1 MSVKVA
7 KKIQRNELSDD
18 KKRST
23 EDKNS
28 FKKSTEKKFQK
39 ENEKEKNNI
48 NWEEEKDILQQ
59 FLRQKYPLSNSKI
72 SKILEEKAEKYIN
85 MDEYKS
91 FFLKYQSR
99 NLSENIKKS
108 KSKKLSNA
116 PEEIKSYFDSE
127 AKESNSVSSSDD
139 EDEEEIDD
147 GIESE
152 KTISDDEDDE
162 SSNTRKRKSE
172 FSTLDEATPKKK
184 ETPVAKWLPNGDK
197 VMI

>member
-1 MSVKVA
+1 MR
-7 KKIQRNELSDD
+7 KK
-18 KKRST
+18 
-23 EDKNS
+23 KN
-28 FKKSTEKKFQK
+28 T
-39 ENEKEKNNI
+39 
-48 NWEEEKDILQQ
+48 NWKEEKDILQQ

-72 SKILEEKAEKYIN
+72 SKIIEEKAEKYIN

-127 AKESNSVSSSDD
+127 AKESNSASSSDD
-139 EDEEEIDD
+139 DDEEGIDD

>member
-28 FKKSTEKKFQK
+28 FKKSTEKKLQK
-39 ENEKEKNNI
+39 ENEKEKKNI

-162 SSNTRKRKSE
+162 SSITRKRKSE

>member
-28 FKKSTEKKFQK
+28 LKKSTEKKFQK
-39 ENEKEKNNI
+39 ENEKEKKNI

>member
-1 MSVKVA
+1 MSIKVA
-7 KKIQRNELSDD
+7 RKIQRNELSDD

-39 ENEKEKNNI
+39 ENEKEKKNI

-72 SKILEEKAEKYIN
+72 SKIIEEKAEKYIN

-127 AKESNSVSSSDD
+127 AKESNSASSSDD

>member
-39 ENEKEKNNI
+39 ENEKEKKNI

-116 PEEIKSYFDSE
+116 PEEIKSYFDCE
-127 AKESNSVSSSDD
+127 AKESNDVSSSDD

>member
-39 ENEKEKNNI
+39 ENEKEKKNI

-72 SKILEEKAEKYIN
+72 SKIIEEKYIG

-91 FFLKYQSR
+91 FFLIISQEIFLKTLR
-99 NLSENIKKS
+99 NKNKK
-108 KSKKLSNA
+108 
-116 PEEIKSYFDSE
+116 
-127 AKESNSVSSSDD
+127 
-139 EDEEEIDD
+139 
-147 GIESE
+147 IE
-152 KTISDDEDDE
+152 
-162 SSNTRKRKSE
+162 
-172 FSTLDEATPKKK
+172 
-184 ETPVAKWLPNGDK
+184 
-197 VMI
+197 

>member
-1 MSVKVA
+1 MSIKVA

-28 FKKSTEKKFQK
+28 FKKSTEKKLQK
-39 ENEKEKNNI
+39 ENEKEKKNI

>member
-28 FKKSTEKKFQK
+28 LKKSIEKKFQK
-39 ENEKEKNNI
+39 ENEKEKKNI

>member
-1 MSVKVA
+1 MSVKLA
-7 KKIQRNELSDD
+7 KKLERNGLNHD

-39 ENEKEKNNI
+39 ENEKEKKNI

-127 AKESNSVSSSDD
+127 AKESNSVSSSND

>member
-1 MSVKVA
+1 MSIKVA

-28 FKKSTEKKFQK
+28 LKKSTEKKFQK
-39 ENEKEKNNI
+39 ENEKEKKNI

-72 SKILEEKAEKYIN
+72 SKIIEEKAEKYIN

>member
-1 MSVKVA
+1 
-7 KKIQRNELSDD
+7 
-18 KKRST
+18 
-23 EDKNS
+23 
-28 FKKSTEKKFQK
+28 
-39 ENEKEKNNI
+39 
-48 NWEEEKDILQQ
+48 
-59 FLRQKYPLSNSKI
+59 
-72 SKILEEKAEKYIN
+72 

-99 NLSENIKKS
+99 NLSKSIKKS

-127 AKESNSVSSSDD
+127 AKESNSPSSSED

-197 VMI
+197 VII

>member
-28 FKKSTEKKFQK
+28 FKKSTEKKLQK
-39 ENEKEKNNI
+39 ENEKEKKNI

-72 SKILEEKAEKYIN
+72 SKIIEEKAEKYIN

-152 KTISDDEDDE
+152 KTISGDEDDE

>member
-28 FKKSTEKKFQK
+28 FKKSTEKKLQK
-39 ENEKEKNNI
+39 ENEKEKKNI

-72 SKILEEKAEKYIN
+72 SKIIEEKAEKYIN

-91 FFLKYQSR
+91 FFLKYQSKIC
-99 NLSENIKKS
+99 L
-108 KSKKLSNA
+108 
-116 PEEIKSYFDSE
+116 
-127 AKESNSVSSSDD
+127 
-139 EDEEEIDD
+139 
-147 GIESE
+147 
-152 KTISDDEDDE
+152 KTLK
-162 SSNTRKRKSE
+162 NQNQK
-172 FSTLDEATPKKK
+172 
-184 ETPVAKWLPNGDK
+184 N
-197 VMI
+197 

>member
-28 FKKSTEKKFQK
+28 FKKSTEEKFQK
-39 ENEKEKNNI
+39 ENEKEKKNI

>member
-28 FKKSTEKKFQK
+28 FKKSTEKKLQK
-39 ENEKEKNNI
+39 ENEKEKKNI
-48 NWEEEKDILQQ
+48 NWVEEKDILQQ

-72 SKILEEKAEKYIN
+72 SKIIEEKAERYIN

-127 AKESNSVSSSDD
+127 AKESNSASSSDD

>member
-28 FKKSTEKKFQK
+28 LKKSIEKKFQK
-39 ENEKEKNNI
+39 ENEKEKKNI

-116 PEEIKSYFDSE
+116 SEEIKSYFDSE

>member
-1 MSVKVA
+1 
-7 KKIQRNELSDD
+7 
-18 KKRST
+18 
-23 EDKNS
+23 
-28 FKKSTEKKFQK
+28 
-39 ENEKEKNNI
+39 
-48 NWEEEKDILQQ
+48 
-59 FLRQKYPLSNSKI
+59 
-72 SKILEEKAEKYIN
+72 

-91 FFLKYQSR
+91 FFLKYQSK

-197 VMI
+197 VMIWYFYIDVSQESYQWY

>member
-1 MSVKVA
+1 
-7 KKIQRNELSDD
+7 
-18 KKRST
+18 
-23 EDKNS
+23 
-28 FKKSTEKKFQK
+28 
-39 ENEKEKNNI
+39 
-48 NWEEEKDILQQ
+48 
-59 FLRQKYPLSNSKI
+59 
-72 SKILEEKAEKYIN
+72 

-152 KTISDDEDDE
+152 KLLVMMKMMNPPIHE
-162 SSNTRKRKSE
+162 
-172 FSTLDEATPKKK
+172 K
-184 ETPVAKWLPNGDK
+184 ENQSFQP
-197 VMI
+197 

>member
-1 MSVKVA
+1 MSIKVA

-28 FKKSTEKKFQK
+28 LKKSTEKKFQK
-39 ENEKEKNNI
+39 ENEKEKKNI

-59 FLRQKYPLSNSKI
+59 FLRQKYPLSDSKI
-72 SKILEEKAEKYIN
+72 SKIIEEKAEKYIN

>member
-28 FKKSTEKKFQK
+28 FKKSTEKKLQK
-39 ENEKEKNNI
+39 ENEKEKKNI

-72 SKILEEKAEKYIN
+72 SKIIEEKAEKYIN

-127 AKESNSVSSSDD
+127 AKESNSASSSDD

>member
-18 KKRST
+18 NKRST

-28 FKKSTEKKFQK
+28 FKKSTEKKLQK
-39 ENEKEKNNI
+39 ENEKEKKNI

-127 AKESNSVSSSDD
+127 AKESNSASSSDE

>member
-28 FKKSTEKKFQK
+28 FKKSTEKKLQK
-39 ENEKEKNNI
+39 ENEKEKKNI

-72 SKILEEKAEKYIN
+72 SKIIEEKAEKYIN

-184 ETPVAKWLPNGDK
+184 ETSVAKWLPNGDK

>member
-28 FKKSTEKKFQK
+28 FKKSTEKKLQK
-39 ENEKEKNNI
+39 ENEKEKKNI

-127 AKESNSVSSSDD
+127 AKESNSASSSDD

>member
-28 FKKSTEKKFQK
+28 FKKSTEKKLQK
-39 ENEKEKNNI
+39 ENEKEKKNI

-72 SKILEEKAEKYIN
+72 SKIIEEKAEKYIN

>member
-1 MSVKVA
+1 MGTLQYVLKNRMSVKVA
-7 KKIQRNELSDD
+7 KKIQRNELSDG

-39 ENEKEKNNI
+39 ENEKEKKNI
-48 NWEEEKDILQQ
+48 NWEAEKDILQQ

-72 SKILEEKAEKYIN
+72 SKIIEEKAEKYIN

-127 AKESNSVSSSDD
+127 AKESNSASSSDD
-139 EDEEEIDD
+139 EDE
-147 GIESE
+147 
-152 KTISDDEDDE
+152 
-162 SSNTRKRKSE
+162 
-172 FSTLDEATPKKK
+172 K
-184 ETPVAKWLPNGDK
+184 EGFV
-197 VMI
+197 